1 MLLKDEGISLQI
13 AAQEHLVEGRFEDA
27 LAAAQ
32 DAEPLIQGAGDFEA
46 EAMLQLLVAQAQLKL
61 LELSGSDPGSWDFK
75 QAAVKILEAGRK
87 AGDLARKA
95 QRLPLTGASLCLI
108 SQAQVLLLRGKEAV
122 DAATFAAQAFRG
134 ASDRSGEANALLLAA
149 TGYLISGRLRKAKE
163 SASKALLLGR
173 ELQDEQLQARA
184 EAALDAVDFP
194 SDALLQQEEEE
205 EAELATDLVAGEGGE
220 AVQVTSADFL
230 AIKEKVRGVVLEIVG
245 MDDMGDDTP
254 LMQSGLTSQSA
265 VILRNSLGK
274 ELPGPSLPFTLM
286 FDFPSISAMSE
297 YFAQRS
303 GAV

>member
-1 MLLKDEGISLQI
+1 M
-13 AAQEHLVEGRFEDA
+13 EGRFEDA

-46 EAMLQLLVAQAQLKL
+46 EAMLQLLVAQARLKL

-122 DAATFAAQAFRG
+122 DAATLAAQAFRG
-134 ASDRSGEANALLLAA
+134 TCDRSGEANALLLAA
-149 TGYLISGRLRKAKE
+149 TGSLISGRLRKAKE

-173 ELQDEQLQARA
+173 ELQNEQLQARA

-194 SDALLQQEEEE
+194 SAALLPQEEE

-220 AVQVTSADFL
+220 AVQVTSAEFL
-230 AIKEKVRGVVLEIVG
+230 AIKDKVRGVVLEIVG

-274 ELPGPSLPFTLM
+274 QLPGPSLPFTLM
-286 FDFPSISAMSE
+286 FDFPSISAMTE